1 MLPLTEEARLGLAAL
16 AYVID
21 LHDELTQE
29 NGAPPLGT
37 QNQAVDFILSDPELR
52 HALADW
58 AANAEVDEATTTL
71 QRRPPH
77 DALYH
82 RVRTYLEHIM
92 GPRVFP
98 TAKER
103 AR

>member
-1 MLPLTEEARLGLAAL
+1 MLPLTEEERLRLAAL

-37 QNQAVDFILSDPELR
+37 QNQAVDFILGDPELR
-52 HALADW
+52 RALAAW
-58 AANAEVDEATTTL
+58 AAGTEVEEATLTL
-71 QRRPPH
+71 RRPPQ
-77 DALYH
+77 DALYDH
-82 RVRTYLEHIM
+82 VRRYLEHI
-92 GPRVFP
+92 GERRVFP
-98 TAKER
+98 TAKEL